1 MQIDI
6 DEKPVLNA
14 STTPEADLSSSAY
27 RKVAPPKLGVVR
39 RVMPPTTNKRPNKPL
54 RNKPIPSA
62 YQCSRIRSF
71 RRSDAWL
78 WTEIAACLLAIAI
91 IVPTAIMLWGDRD
104 TRQQQRIAQAWTT
117 IVTPAPGN
125 SGKGAA
131 MEFLASNGISLTG
144 IDLSTDSS
152 EAAAYLIGVDL
163 SGADLV
169 QADMTKADLEDANFS
184 EANLSFAFLEN
195 AFLVGADFS
204 RANLQRA
211 FLTQTNLLYANFSGA
226 NLEEADFSEASLAK
240 SNLTNAILTNANFSG
255 ADLSDAILVGA
266 DLSTA
271 CGNEWTILPAG
282 VSLPAC

>member
-1 MQIDI
+1 MQIEI

-14 STTPEADLSSSAY
+14 NTAPETDLSSSAY
-27 RKVAPPKLGVVR
+27 RWAQPPKLGVTR
-39 RVMPPTTNKRPNKPL
+39 HAMPAGPNKNFNKPL
-54 RNKPIPSA
+54 RHNPIPSA

-78 WTEIAACLLAIAI
+78 WTEIAGCLLAIAI
-91 IVPTAIMLWGDRD
+91 IVPTAIMLWGDRNA
-104 TRQQQRIAQAWTT
+104 RQQQRIAQAWTT

-144 IDLSTDSS
+144 INLSTGSS
-152 EAAAYLIGVDL
+152 ESATYLIGVDL
-163 SGADLV
+163 PGADLV
-169 QADMTKADLEDANFS
+169 KADMTKADLEDANFS
-184 EANLSFAFLEN
+184 GADLRFAFLGN

-226 NLEEADFSEASLAK
+226 NLAGADFSEASLAK
-240 SNLTNAILTNANFSG
+240 SNLTNAILTNTNFSG
-255 ADLSDAILVGA
+255 ADLSDAILVDV

-282 VSLPAC
+282 MSLPAC